1 MTMSDHLDVYRD
13 QIVVCDL
20 REHYLVIG
28 RLVEVGADHLRL
40 VEADL
45 HDHREANST
54 KDVYLIETKKYG
66 VRQNRARIDIPRVN
80 VIAVCLLTDIVE

>member
-1 MTMSDHLDVYRD
+1 MSDHLDVYRD
-13 QIVVCDL
+13 QVVVCDL

-28 RLVEVGADHLRL
+28 RLVEVGTSHLRL

-66 VRQNRARIDIPRVN
+66 VRQNRARIDIPRMN